1 MTTST
6 NPPILTRT
14 SRPSDRQPLHELIA
28 STGVFSSEEIAIARE
43 LIDSGLG
50 LSGKDDGYK
59 LLIAVLPSDDPAGER
74 IVGYVCYG
82 QTPFTR
88 SSWDLY
94 WLATHPDQQ
103 RRGTG
108 RILCAAME
116 ADIRS
121 AGGTHIRVETSGTEG
136 YRAARLFYE
145 RVGYQQ
151 MARLP
156 DFYKPGDDLYTFLRR
171 L

>member
-1 MTTST
+1 MTTAT
-6 NPPILTRT
+6 TPALTTRAA
-14 SRPSDRQPLHELIA
+14 RPSDREPLHELIA
-28 STGVFSSEEIAIARE
+28 STGVFSKEEIVVARE

-50 LSGKDDGYK
+50 LSGRDDGYK
-59 LLIAVLPSDDPAGER
+59 LLVAELAADAPEAER
-74 IVGYVCYG
+74 IIGYVCYG

-88 SSWDLY
+88 SGWDLY
-94 WLATHPDQQ
+94 WLATRPDQQ

-116 ADIRS
+116 AEIRS

-136 YRAARLFYE
+136 YHAARMFYE